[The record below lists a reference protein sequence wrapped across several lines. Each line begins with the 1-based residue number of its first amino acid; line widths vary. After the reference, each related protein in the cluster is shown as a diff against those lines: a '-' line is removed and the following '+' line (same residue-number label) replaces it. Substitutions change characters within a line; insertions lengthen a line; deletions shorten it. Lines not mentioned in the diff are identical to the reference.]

1 MKSKLVFFIILFISF
16 NNTGHSLSGNTF
28 KNLVILNEPKKYD
41 EIIFKDIKEKDLNL
55 NDFKSDIY
63 LLNFWASWCAPC
75 KKEMPSLNEI
85 QNIKGIKVLPIN
97 VETYNKKKSEEFFKE
112 LNINNL
118 SIYFDYENNLAKLF
132 SLRGIPTTI
141 IFNKNKNEIARILGE
156 FDFSDK
162 KFVKWLKSIN

>member
-16 NNTGHSLSGNTF
+16 NNAGHSLSGNPF